1 MKRIGYTS
9 LAAVTGLLCAALAF
23 ATPAPNSANLQVR
36 LFNDCGT
43 SVLVPTNAY
52 PALVSFTDTMNPS
65 CVGFANLHIW
75 SFSENGGVDASLFIN
90 NSHYHYSADVTIS
103 GNGEGEGGLRLS
115 PWWTRAD
122 GRFMINASTG
132 EVACFSGRLPFYS
145 FTVGNGVTYV
155 KGTTVKMEITY
166 LANGL
171 SSGSPAT
178 IEYRYTD
185 GSGTYSSG
193 ALAFDQGNP
202 LEDPPHGQWGELHD
216 ATVGGYFQPRA
227 NTGTDL
233 TAKWENIVFENLDV
247 VATEKSSWGRLKAL
261 YR

>member
-1 MKRIGYTS
+1 MKRIGYTGMATV
-9 LAAVTGLLCAALAF
+9 AAMLCAALAF
-23 ATPAPNSANLQVR
+23 ATPAPNSANLETR
-36 LFNDCGT
+36 IFNDCGT

-52 PALVSFTDTMNPS
+52 PALVSFTDTMNPA

-75 SFSENGGVDASLFIN
+75 SFSENGGADASLFVN
-90 NSHYHYSADVTIS
+90 SSHYSFSADVTIS
-103 GNGEGEGGLRLS
+103 GNGEGEGGLRLA
-115 PWWTRAD
+115 PWWFRGD

-132 EVACFSGRLPFYS
+132 EIACFGGRLPFYT
-145 FTVGNGVTYV
+145 FTGGQGLTYV
-155 KGTTVKMEITY
+155 KGTTVKMEIIY

-171 SSGSPAT
+171 NIGSPAT
-178 IEYRYTD
+178 IEYKYTD
-185 GSGTYSSG
+185 GSGSYSSG

-202 LEDPPHGQWGELHD
+202 GEDPPHGLWGALND

-227 NTGTDL
+227 NTGADL
-233 TAKWENIVFENLDV
+233 TCTWQEITFDNLDV

>member
-9 LAAVTGLLCAALAF
+9 LAAVALLIGAATFAF
-23 ATPAPNSANLQVR
+23 ATPVPNSANLQFR

-43 SVLVPTNAY
+43 STIGSTNLY
-52 PALVSFTDTMNPS
+52 PAKVEITDTMNPA

-75 SFSENGGVDASLFIN
+75 SFSENGGADAALFVN
-90 NSHYHYSADVTIS
+90 SSHYHYSADVTIS
-103 GNGEGEGGLRLS
+103 GNGEGEGGLRLA
-115 PWWTRAD
+115 PWWFRGD
-122 GRFMINASTG
+122 GKFMINASTG
-132 EVACFSGRLPFYS
+132 EVAVFGGRLPFYS
-145 FTVGNGVTYV
+145 FTVGQGVNYV

-178 IEYRYTD
+178 ATFKITD
-185 GSGTYSSG
+185 GSGSYQQTLS
-193 ALAFDQGNP
+193 FDEGNP
-202 LEDPPHGQWGELHD
+202 AEDPPHGLWGALHD
-216 ATVGGYFQPRA
+216 ATVGGFFQPRA

-233 TAKWENIVFENLDV
+233 TGTWENIVFENLDV
-247 VATEKSSWGRLKAL
+247 VPVEKSSWGKLKAL

>member
-9 LAAVTGLLCAALAF
+9 LATVTGLLCAALAF
-23 ATPAPNSANLQVR
+23 ATPAPNSAVLEFRV
-36 LFNDCGT
+36 FNDCGT
-43 SVLVPTNAY
+43 STIGSTNLYPVLI
-52 PALVSFTDTMNPS
+52 SITDTMNPS
-65 CVGFANLHIW
+65 CVGNANLHVW
-75 SFSENGGVDASLFIN
+75 GFSENGVNQSLFIN

-115 PWWTRAD
+115 PWWTHAD
-122 GRFMINASTG
+122 GKFMINASTG
-132 EVACFSGRLPFYS
+132 EIACFSGRLPFYS
-145 FTVGNGVTYV
+145 FTVGHGITYV

-171 SSGSPAT
+171 SSVSPAT
-178 IEYRYTD
+178 IEYKYTD

-193 ALAFDQGNP
+193 VLNFDEGNTT
-202 LEDPPHGQWGELHD
+202 EDPPHGLWGELND
-216 ATVGGYFQPRA
+216 ATVGGYVQPKA
-227 NTGTDL
+227 NTGADL
-233 TAKWENIVFENLDV
+233 TGKWENITFDNLDV